1 MSEESGAEELDESK
15 ILDIRMAS
23 DKILRIIRDYI
34 ISRNIQIREAF
45 KIDSIQTDVFIKK
58 FELKN
63 RIKEISGTE
72 ATFEEIDKA
81 IQFFVEF
88 SKEQQ

>member
-34 ISRNIQIREAF
+34 ISRNI
-45 KIDSIQTDVFIKK
+45 
-58 FELKN
+58 
-63 RIKEISGTE
+63 
-72 ATFEEIDKA
+72 
-81 IQFFVEF
+81 
-88 SKEQQ
+88 